1 MPTPEFHQTI
11 MGRTFFEG
19 TMPALV
25 RELKRLNDNI
35 EKLIKSKEDE
45 KKGDE
50 NVR

>member
-25 RELKRLNDNI
+25 RELKRLNENL
-35 EKLIKSKEDE
+35 EKLIAKQTEE
-45 KKGDE
+45 KKDG
-50 NVR
+50 